1 MPQIENS
8 DDLRFIA
15 NHPFFCVPKGFE
27 GWLLRANLRNWLF
40 ARNLRPHCRFGEGNR
55 AEHFSDFWRFCSTF

>member
-8 DDLRFIA
+8 DDLQFIA

-27 GWLLRANLRNWLF
+27 GWLLGA
-40 ARNLRPHCRFGEGNR
+40 
-55 AEHFSDFWRFCSTF
+55 DFKN

>member
-15 NHPFFCVPKGFE
+15 NHPFFCV
-27 GWLLRANLRNWLF
+27 
-40 ARNLRPHCRFGEGNR
+40 CVTI
-55 AEHFSDFWRFCSTF
+55 DFHDGDKKKIVCFVLIDNDLKLVIEKAAIGYI